1 MTGYAI
7 FQIEITNPEEY
18 KNYVAK
24 ASGLVAKYGGEY
36 LVEVGIINV
45 LRVNGNSLEQSLSN
59 FLLTKKL

>member
-1 MTGYAI
+1 MNGYAI

-36 LVEVGIINV
+36 LVRGGKYEKMLGNWNV
-45 LRVNGNSLEQSLSN
+45 RSCRKKVNH
-59 FLLTKKL
+59 